1 MGGRSRSTSF
11 GMIYG
16 MYISAEGAQAQST
29 RLEALSNNLAN
40 VDTPGFRCE
49 FAQMQSRY
57 AEETEQ
63 GKDYPGSGSINDVG
77 GGVEIRGLRT
87 DFTGGPIQKTG
98 QETDMAING
107 AGFFMVRHGEEDML
121 TRAGNFQLSATGGLI
136 TQQGDAVLDERGTP
150 ISIDLEAGPWSVS
163 PSGSIIQGSDEKVLA
178 FVKTESL
185 GDLVKVGENLFRPL
199 STPTPL
205 DPTERRVQSGYLER
219 SSVRATQEMSE
230 LITTSRAFEAN
241 VNMVRTQ
248 DELLETLVSRLLR
261 HT

>member
-1 MGGRSRSTSF
+1 
-11 GMIYG
+11 MIYG

-40 VDTPGFRCE
+40 VDTPGFKCE

-57 AEETEQ
+57 AEETAQ
-63 GKDYPGSGSINDVG
+63 GKDYLGSGTINDIG
-77 GGVEIRGLRT
+77 GGVEVRGMRT
-87 DFTGGPIQKTG
+87 DFTGGPIQPTG
-98 QETDMAING
+98 IETDMAING
-107 AGFFMVRHGEEDML
+107 QGFFMVRHGEEDML
-121 TRAGNFQLSATGGLI
+121 TRAGNFQLTATGALV
-136 TQQGDAVLDERGTP
+136 TQQGDAVLGESGTP
-150 ISIDLEAGPWSVS
+150 IVIDLEAGPWMVG
-163 PSGSIIQGSDEKVLA
+163 PAGAILQGGSETNLA
-178 FVKTESL
+178 LVKTESL

-199 STPTPL
+199 STPTAL
-205 DPTERRVQSGYLER
+205 DPTERKVQSGYVER
-219 SSVRATQEMSE
+219 SAVKATQEMSE